1 MVSLRPGLKVLYM
14 SGYTDDVIVDQ
25 GVLTQGNVLV
35 QKPFTKR
42 TLLRKVR
49 ETLDSQV
56 ANSFTRKQIASRI
69 IEGRS
74 GRTCG
79 GELGSQLV

>member
-14 SGYTDDVIVDQ
+14 SWYTDDVIVDQ
-25 GVLTQGNVLV
+25 GVLTQGTVLV

-56 ANSFTRKQIASRI
+56 ANSFTRK
-69 IEGRS
+69 
-74 GRTCG
+74 
-79 GELGSQLV
+79 